1 MTFEKFLNFFK
12 SPYFHIGKMLILCFF
27 GATLTTLFPFHDLSL
42 GYVFR
47 WKMAAIWGVS
57 FVMAAVCIA
66 IVSLTWY
73 WFHQPNHDM
82 EDNVWSVA
90 RYALYG
96 GALPIILV
104 ITEISLVQGVDMLFQ
119 HNMQYHLWFYAALI
133 FVLNMYYRS
142 VRLKLRLND
151 MKLDVAALQEENTDQ
166 QSELHIKEEQTTEL
180 MASLREKEDE
190 LEVWQNENTELRRKA
205 ADYEKLYIIEIGNEK
220 KAFLKSEIGGFL
232 ISGAT
237 RVEGGRSIIEMYLLS
252 GESYIDDSES
262 LKGINLIFPEFRL
275 VTRQLLISPESI
287 TGYIEQGGVVALHLK
302 FLEEPYIIPGYSW
315 RSQKDWIKEIVDD
328 EKAS

>member
-1 MTFEKFLNFFK
+1 MTFKKFLNFFK

-42 GYVFR
+42 GYIFR
-47 WKMAAIWGVS
+47 WKIAAIWGVS

-73 WFHQPNHDM
+73 WFDQPNHDM

-142 VRLKLRLND
+142 VRLKLRLNNI
-151 MKLDVAALQEENTDQ
+151 KLDLATLQKENTEQ
-166 QSELHIKEEQTTEL
+166 ESELDVKQEQVAELTTL
-180 MASLREKEDE
+180 LRRKDDE
-190 LEVWQNENTELRRKA
+190 LEVWQNENIELRRKA
-205 ADYEKLYIIEIGNEK
+205 ADYEKLYTIEIGNER

-232 ISGAT
+232 INGAT

-262 LKGINLIFPEFRL
+262 LKGINLVFPGFRL
-275 VTRQLLISPESI
+275 VTRQLLVSPESI
-287 TGYIEQGGVVALHLK
+287 TGYTEGKDEVALHLK
-302 FLEEPYIIPGYSW
+302 FLDEPYIITTYSW
-315 RSQKDWIKEIVDD
+315 EKKKDWIKEIVDN
-328 EKAS
+328 EEAS

>member
-1 MTFEKFLNFFK
+1 MTLEKFLNFFK

-47 WKMAAIWGVS
+47 WKIAAIWGVS
-57 FVMAAVCIA
+57 FVMAVVCIA
-66 IVSLTWY
+66 IVSVTWY
-73 WFHQPNHDM
+73 WFDQPNHDT
-82 EDNVWSVA
+82 ENNVWSIA
-90 RYALYG
+90 RYVLYG

-104 ITEISLVQGVDMLFQ
+104 ITEISVVQGVDMLFQ

-142 VRLKLRLND
+142 VRLKLRLNN
-151 MKLDVAALQEENTDQ
+151 MKLNLAALQKENTEQ
-166 QSELHIKEEQTTEL
+166 ESELHIKQGQIAKLTAL
-180 MASLREKEDE
+180 LREKEDE
-190 LEVWQNENTELRRKA
+190 LEVWQNENIELRRKA
-205 ADYEKLYIIEIGNEK
+205 ADYEKLYTIEIGNER

-232 ISGAT
+232 INGAT

-262 LKGINLIFPEFRL
+262 LRGINLIFPEFRL

-287 TGYIEQGGVVALHLK
+287 TGYTEGGGVVALHLK
-302 FLEEPYIIPGYSW
+302 FLEEPYILPGYSW
-315 RSQKDWIKEIVDD
+315 RSHKDWIKEIVDN
-328 EKAS
+328 EEAS